1 MHSSHPSKVSTLR
14 GQLLGQQMR
23 QLRQQTGLTLE
34 QAAAYLNRDQ
44 SGLGRFE
51 RAEWPFPRQD
61 VQLLLDL
68 YGVGERPMRD
78 YYLRL
83 SEEAW
88 RRDEWETEFDD
99 AIYDRSFVDLPWL
112 EGRATHIFAFDLML
126 VHGLLQTPEYAAAV
140 IRAVEG
146 SQPNDALIDRWVE
159 LRLARQ
165 RVLNG
170 DQAKP
175 FSWIV
180 TEAALRA
187 VVGDAGIMRAQLDRL
202 EQLSRQRH
210 ISIRVLPAAL
220 GGHVSAQSGFML
232 FQMPHPY
239 PEVAYVEGLVGRLF
253 LEWPKSSRFVQ
264 AYDRLRQVALPEADS
279 ARLIST
285 ISEEL

>member
-23 QLRQQTGLTLE
+23 QLRQQIGLTLE

-68 YGVGERPMRD
+68 YCVGERPMRD

-112 EGRATHIFAFDLML
+112 EGRATHIFAFDLGH
-126 VHGLLQTPEYAAAV
+126 VPGLLQTPEYAASL
-140 IRAVEG
+140 IREAETA
-146 SQPNDALIDRWVE
+146 QATEALIDRWVE
-159 LRLARQ
+159 MRMKRQ
-165 RVLNG
+165 AVLQG
-170 DQAKP
+170 SQPVK
-175 FSWIV
+175 FTSV
-180 TEAALRA
+180 LTESVLRA
-187 VVGDAGIMRAQLDRL
+187 RTGGAEVMRAQLDHLASLAR
-202 EQLSRQRH
+202 RH
-210 ISIRVLPAAL
+210 HIEVRVLPM
-220 GGHVSAQSGFML
+220 SAGAGAGVDGAFMV
-232 FQMPHPY
+232 FGMPQPY
-239 PEVAYVEGLVGRLF
+239 PEVAYVEHFGGRVF
-253 LEWPKSSRFVQ
+253 LEWPKSTRFVRL
-264 AYDRLRQVALPEADS
+264 YDRLTVSALTPKES
-279 ARLIST
+279 GELIMT
-285 ISEEL
+285 IAEEL